1 MPVIGENFLASKQ
14 LLSYDSLQRYHLS
27 YISVTTLKTECS
39 ITFKES
45 NNHLIDP
52 QSLAVSMAKRLGIML
67 RSFLFL
73 LAIGSISA
81 KK

>member
-1 MPVIGENFLASKQ
+1 MTRFSDITFI
-14 LLSYDSLQRYHLS
+14 
-27 YISVTTLKTECS
+27 YICDDTSVKTECS